1 MGLLKAL
8 FYVFL
13 ISFPVAEIGKL
24 QFKNGIGISIN
35 DIFLFLLIIS
45 WIFFKL
51 RHKKEKKYF
60 LKKPI
65 LIFVSVGAVSLI
77 LNFYNLTLETFLIS
91 FLYLVR
97 FVSYISLYF
106 ITKEFDLSTKNK
118 ISILLLFSGFIT
130 VLIGYVQYFYYPNLG
145 NLIYLGWDEHLYRM
159 FSSFLDP
166 NFAGIFFVIYF
177 IFTIMFVKK
186 YFLKRNIYKLIVVSL
201 ISIFTLLAVYL
212 TYSRSALLMLF
223 VSIII
228 FLILSKKSQLI
239 FIVVLI
245 LSLLI
250 FISPK
255 SFKTEGTNLLRT
267 VSSEARI
274 TSMKYGLYIFEK
286 NPVLG
291 VGFNA
296 YRYAQNKYLGLNNI
310 YWQTTHAGA
319 GTDNSFIFVLATTGV
334 VGFTAYL
341 YLILNIFNLSKINLT
356 KNRYAA
362 VLFSSLFG
370 LLISSIFINSFFYV
384 FILEWIFILAA
395 LTENN

>member
-1 MGLLKAL
+1 MGLLKSL
-8 FYVFL
+8 FFLFL
-13 ISFPVAEIGKL
+13 ISFPVAEIGKF

-35 DIFLFLLIIS
+35 DIFLFLLIFS

-51 RHKKEKKYF
+51 RFKKERKYF

-65 LIFVSVGAVSLI
+65 LIFVSVSAVSLI

-97 FVSYISLYF
+97 FIAYVSLYF
-106 ITKEFDLSTKNK
+106 ITKEFDSNTKNK

-177 IFTIMFVKK
+177 IYTLVFVKN
-186 YFLKRNIYKLIVVSL
+186 YLIRRNIYKLILVTL
-201 ISIFTLLAVYL
+201 LSIFTLLAVYL
-212 TYSRSALLMLF
+212 TYSRSALIMLF
-223 VSIII
+223 ISIIT
-228 FLILSKKSQLI
+228 FLILSKKSKLI

-250 FISPK
+250 FVAPK

-286 NPVLG
+286 NPIFG

-334 VGFTAYL
+334 IGFTAYL
-341 YLILNIFNLSKINLT
+341 YLILNILNLSKINLT

>member
-1 MGLLKAL
+1 MGLLKSL
-8 FYVFL
+8 FFLFL

-35 DIFLFLLIIS
+35 DIFLFLLIFS

-51 RHKKEKKYF
+51 RFKKERKYF

-65 LIFVSVGAVSLI
+65 LIFVSVGLISLI

-97 FVSYISLYF
+97 FVSYVSLYF
-106 ITKEFDLSTKNK
+106 ITKEFNSSTKNK

-177 IFTIMFVKK
+177 IYTLVFVKN
-186 YFLKRNIYKLIVVSL
+186 YLIRRNIYKLILVTLLSF
-201 ISIFTLLAVYL
+201 FTLIAIYL
-212 TYSRSALLMLF
+212 TYSRSALIMLF
-223 VSIII
+223 ISIIT
-228 FLILSKKSQLI
+228 FLILNKKSKLI

-245 LSLLI
+245 LSLMI

-267 VSSEARI
+267 VSSESRI

-286 NPVLG
+286 NPIFG

-310 YWQTTHAGA
+310 YWRTTHAGA

-334 VGFTAYL
+334 VGFIAYL
-341 YLILNIFNLSKINLT
+341 YLILNILNLAKSNLT
-356 KNRYAA
+356 KNRYSA
-362 VLFSSLFG
+362 VLFSSLSG

-384 FILEWIFILAA
+384 FLLEWIFILAA
-395 LTENN
+395 LTESN

>member
-1 MGLLKAL
+1 MGLLKVL
-8 FYVFL
+8 FFAFL
-13 ISFPVAEIGKL
+13 ISFPIAEIGKL
-24 QFKNGIGISIN
+24 QFKNGVSISVN
-35 DIFLFLLIIS
+35 DILLFFLIIS
-45 WIFFKL
+45 WILFKL
-51 RHKKEKKYF
+51 KYKKTKKYF

-65 LIFVSVGAVSLI
+65 LIFVSFGAVSLI

-97 FVSYISLYF
+97 FVSYVSLYF
-106 ITKEFDLSTKNK
+106 ITKEFDSNTKNK

-130 VLIGYVQYFYYPNLG
+130 VLMGFIQYFYYPNLG

-177 IFTIMFVKK
+177 IFTIMFVKE
-186 YFLKRNIYKLIVVSL
+186 YFIKRDIYKLIVVSL

-212 TYSRSALLMLF
+212 TYSRSALIMLF
-223 VSIII
+223 LSLITY
-228 FLILSKKSQLI
+228 LILIKKKR
-239 FIVVLI
+239 LI
-245 LSLLI
+245 LIAVILLILMI

-255 SFKTEGTNLLRT
+255 SFRTEGTNLLRT

-362 VLFSSLFG
+362 VLFSSLLG

-384 FILEWIFILAA
+384 FILEWIFILTA
-395 LTENN
+395 LTESN

>member
-45 WIFFKL
+45 WIFLKL

-65 LIFVSVGAVSLI
+65 LIFVSFGAASLI
-77 LNFYNLTLETFLIS
+77 LNFYNLTPETFLIS

-97 FVSYISLYF
+97 FVSYVSLYF
-106 ITKEFDLSTKNK
+106 ITKEFNSNTKNK
-118 ISILLLFSGFIT
+118 ISILLLFSGFMI

-177 IFTIMFVKK
+177 IFTIMFVKE
-186 YFLKRNIYKLIVVSL
+186 YFIKRDIYKLIVVSL

-223 VSIII
+223 VSIIV
-228 FLILSKKSQLI
+228 FLILSKKTKLI
-239 FIVVLI
+239 FIVILI

-356 KNRYAA
+356 KNRYAS
-362 VLFSSLFG
+362 VLFSSLPG

>member
-1 MGLLKAL
+1 MGLLKSL
-8 FYVFL
+8 FFLFL

-35 DIFLFLLIIS
+35 DIFLFLLIFS

-51 RHKKEKKYF
+51 RFKKERKYF

-65 LIFVSVGAVSLI
+65 LIFVSVSAVSLI
-77 LNFYNLTLETFLIS
+77 LNFYNLTLETFSIS
-91 FLYLVR
+91 FLYLAR
-97 FVSYISLYF
+97 FIAYVSLYF
-106 ITKEFDLSTKNK
+106 ITKEFDSNTKNK

-177 IFTIMFVKK
+177 IYTLVFVKN
-186 YFLKRNIYKLIVVSL
+186 YLIRRNIYKLILVTL
-201 ISIFTLLAVYL
+201 LSIFTLLAVYL
-212 TYSRSALLMLF
+212 TYSRSALIMLF
-223 VSIII
+223 ISIIT
-228 FLILSKKSQLI
+228 FLILSKKSKLI

-250 FISPK
+250 FVAPK

-286 NPVLG
+286 NPIFG

-334 VGFTAYL
+334 IGFTAYL
-341 YLILNIFNLSKINLT
+341 YLILNILNLSKINLT

>member
-1 MGLLKAL
+1 MGLLKSL
-8 FYVFL
+8 FFLFL

-24 QFKNGIGISIN
+24 QLKNGIGISIN
-35 DIFLFLLIIS
+35 DIFLFLLIFS

-51 RHKKEKKYF
+51 RFKKERKYF

-65 LIFVSVGAVSLI
+65 LIFVSVSAVSLI

-97 FVSYISLYF
+97 FIAYVSLYF
-106 ITKEFDLSTKNK
+106 ITKEFDSNTKNK

-177 IFTIMFVKK
+177 IYTLVFVKN
-186 YFLKRNIYKLIVVSL
+186 YLIRRNIYKLILVTLLSF
-201 ISIFTLLAVYL
+201 FTLIAIYL
-212 TYSRSALLMLF
+212 TYSRSALIMLF
-223 VSIII
+223 ISIIT
-228 FLILSKKSQLI
+228 FLILNKKSKLI

-245 LSLLI
+245 LSLMI

-267 VSSEARI
+267 VSSESRI

-286 NPVLG
+286 NPIFG

-310 YWQTTHAGA
+310 YWRTTHAGA

-334 VGFTAYL
+334 VGFIAYL
-341 YLILNIFNLSKINLT
+341 YLILNILNLAKSNLT
-356 KNRYAA
+356 KNRYSA
-362 VLFSSLFG
+362 VLFSSLSG

-384 FILEWIFILAA
+384 FLLEWIFILAA
-395 LTENN
+395 LTESN

>member
-1 MGLLKAL
+1 MGLLKSL
-8 FYVFL
+8 FFLFL
-13 ISFPVAEIGKL
+13 ISFPVAEIGKF

-35 DIFLFLLIIS
+35 DIFLFLLIFS

-51 RHKKEKKYF
+51 RFKKERKYF

-65 LIFVSVGAVSLI
+65 LIFVSVSAVSLI

-97 FVSYISLYF
+97 FIAYVSLYF
-106 ITKEFDLSTKNK
+106 ITKEFDSNTKNK

-177 IFTIMFVKK
+177 IYTLVFVKN
-186 YFLKRNIYKLIVVSL
+186 YLIRRNIYKLILVTL
-201 ISIFTLLAVYL
+201 LSIFTLLAVYL
-212 TYSRSALLMLF
+212 TYSRSALIMLF
-223 VSIII
+223 ISIIT
-228 FLILSKKSQLI
+228 FLILNKKSQFI

-245 LSLLI
+245 LSLMV

-286 NPVLG
+286 NPIFG

-334 VGFTAYL
+334 IGFTAYL
-341 YLILNIFNLSKINLT
+341 YLILNILNLSKINLT